1 MVRAWTVDGSPRER
15 RSIARRWLY
24 RSARLSVPGQI
35 AGQPCSLRDFTIKG
49 AGIRLNG
56 ITLLPLTF
64 ELSLDGF
71 RTAHKCR
78 LVWRDGDFAGVI
90 FLTPVN

>member
-15 RSIARRWLY
+15 RSIERRWLY
-24 RSARLSVPGQI
+24 HSALLSIPGQI
-35 AGQPCSLRDFTIKG
+35 TGQLCSLRDFTIKG

-71 RTAHKCR
+71 RTEHKCR

-90 FLTPVN
+90 FLTPVD